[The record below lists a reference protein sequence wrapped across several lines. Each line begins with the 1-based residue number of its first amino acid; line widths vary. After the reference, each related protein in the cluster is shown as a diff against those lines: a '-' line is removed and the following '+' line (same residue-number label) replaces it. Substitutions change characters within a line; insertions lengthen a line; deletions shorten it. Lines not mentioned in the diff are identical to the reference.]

1 LNAPVAPEQIQ
12 IEGAAHEEESK
23 EAPHMIARVTA
34 VAVKMAFPFVAQ
46 QDIRFYL
53 NGINIRPLEDG
64 SVMIVATDGHRYIV
78 VRDPNGYAEKEIIV
92 TISKDALKHAANVK
106 HTLDVMSNGNAM
118 ISDEVAQPLFIQPGN
133 SLVDAKFP
141 RIERVAS
148 TIGYKE
154 GISGAVNPRYLND
167 ALSIG
172 KTFGESIRFF
182 TRDNDGPLTF
192 VLGGIGELECFG
204 GIMKLRESFDALP
217 TWFPAPGEV
226 ETLDDI

>member
-1 LNAPVAPEQIQ
+1 MNAPATPEQLA
-12 IEGAAHEEESK
+12 IEGTADASSD
-23 EAPHMIARVTA
+23 APHMIARISA
-34 VAVKMAFPFVAQ
+34 AAVKMVFPFVAQ

-64 SVMIVATDGHRYIV
+64 SVMVVATDGHRYVV
-78 VRDPNGYAEKEIIV
+78 VRDPHGYAEKEIIV
-92 TISKDALKHAANVK
+92 SISKDALKHATNAK
-106 HTLDVMSNGNAM
+106 HTLDVMSNGNA
-118 ISDEVAQPLFIQPGN
+118 ILSGEVAQPLFIQPGN
-133 SLVDAKFP
+133 SLIEADFP

-154 GISGAVNPRYLND
+154 GISGAVNPRYLHD

-172 KTFGESIRFF
+172 KSFGESIRFF
-182 TRDNDGPLTF
+182 TRDNDSPLTF

-204 GIMKLRESFDALP
+204 GIMKMRESFDALP

-226 ETLDDI
+226 ETLADI

>member
-1 LNAPVAPEQIQ
+1 MNANTKPEQSA
-12 IEGAAHEEESK
+12 IEGTEVESTDGAHL
-23 EAPHMIARVTA
+23 IARINA
-34 VAVKMAFPFVAQ
+34 VAMKLVYPFMAQ
-46 QDIRFYL
+46 QDIRYYL
-53 NGINIRPLEDG
+53 CGINIRPLDDD
-64 SVMIVATDGHRYIV
+64 SAMIVATNGHRYIV
-78 VRDPNGYAEKEIIV
+78 VRDPHGFVEKEIIV
-92 TISKDALKHAANVK
+92 AISKDALKHSANAK

-118 ISDEVAQPLFIQPGN
+118 ISGPVAEPLFIQPGN
-133 SLVDAKFP
+133 SLIEGVFP

-172 KTFGESIRFF
+172 KNFGESIRFF
-182 TRDNDGPLTF
+182 TRDADSPLTF

-217 TWFPAPGEV
+217 TWFPLPGAV